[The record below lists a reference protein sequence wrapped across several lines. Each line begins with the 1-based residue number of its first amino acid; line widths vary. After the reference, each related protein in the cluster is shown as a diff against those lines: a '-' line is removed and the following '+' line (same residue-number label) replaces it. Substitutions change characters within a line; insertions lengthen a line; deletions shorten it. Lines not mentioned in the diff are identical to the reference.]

1 MGAIV
6 GGGMEWARPSIR
18 VLAFLGLALACA
30 SPSPTMHEVRPGE
43 NVYRI
48 AAHYRVPVS
57 RVLEENGIRDP
68 RTLEPGTRLV
78 ISGAEAPPPAGPLL
92 PPPGLGPPG
101 ISPLDG
107 PEVDYDSFLAGEIE
121 HRDVALAEARAA
133 GVRLAWPVRGRIT
146 STFGRRGRRFHR
158 GLDLGAARGTAVH
171 AAEAG
176 EVTFS
181 GRNGGYGKLVVVAH
195 KGGFATLYAHHSRN
209 RVRRG
214 DRVVKGTI
222 VGEVG
227 TSGNATGPHLHFEVR
242 SDGRSRDPLLYL
254 PPWTPKR

>member
-1 MGAIV
+1 MRWGGAAGRSAALWV
-6 GGGMEWARPSIR
+6 
-18 VLAFLGLALACA
+18 VVLACA
-30 SPSPTMHEVRPGE
+30 SPVSTVHTVQSGE

-57 RVLEENGIRDP
+57 RVLAENGIWDA

-78 ISGAEAPPPAGPLL
+78 IPGTDTPPPLGPLS
-92 PPPGLGPPG
+92 PPPGFGPPG
-101 ISPLDG
+101 LSPLEG
-107 PEVDYDSFLAGEIE
+107 PEVDYDSFLPGEIE
-121 HRDVALAEARAA
+121 RRDVALAEARAA
-133 GVRLAWPVRGRIT
+133 GVRFVWPVQGRI
-146 STFGRRGRRFHR
+146 SSPFGRRGRRHHQ
-158 GLDLGAARGTAVH
+158 GLDVAASRGSSVR

-181 GRNGGYGKLVVVAH
+181 GRNGGYGNLVVVAH
-195 KGGFATLYAHHSRN
+195 KGGFATLYAHHHRN

-214 DRVVKGTI
+214 ERVKKGAV

-227 TSGNATGPHLHFEVR
+227 TSGNATGPHLHFEIR

-254 PPWTPKR
+254 PAWTPKR